1 MKKELIF
8 EGNEKRI
15 YAVDDPNKVVFHYN
29 DVIVA
34 YNNVKRARLRGKGI
48 LTNKISAFLLDYLN
62 GCGIPTHFIERLD
75 DREQLCRKIEI
86 IPLEVV
92 VHNRMA
98 GTLAAKLGVED
109 GFKPANTIVDLC
121 YNNDELGDPLVN
133 RDQAVALGLATY
145 EELEKILSMARSA
158 GKLLTDLFHKAGI
171 ELVDA
176 KIEFGRASDTGEI
189 IISDEIS
196 PDTCRLWDEET
207 QERLDKDRF
216 RLDLGD
222 VIAAYTQVLERL
234 ESKYWEYWQ
243 YLASRTPLCGS
254 ITVCTIFSTAD
265 RKAVE
270 SAPST
275 RPESITATVALA
287 F

>member
-8 EGNEKRI
+8 EGNEKRV
-15 YAVDDPNKVVFHYN
+15 YATENPDQVIFHFK
-29 DVIVA
+29 DVMVA
-34 YNNVKRARLRGKGI
+34 YNNVKRARLTGKGVV
-48 LTNKISAFLLDYLN
+48 TNKISAFLLGYLN
-62 GCGIPTHFIERLD
+62 DCGIPTHFIKRLD

-109 GFKPANTIVDLC
+109 GFKPSNTIVDLC

-133 RDQAVALGLATY
+133 SDQAVALSLASY
-145 EELEKILSMARSA
+145 DELEVMFSIAKRA
-158 GKLLTDLFHKAGI
+158 GKLLSELFHKAGI

-176 KIEFGRASDTGEI
+176 KIEFGRASDSGEI

-196 PDTCRLWDEET
+196 PDTCRLWDEQT
-207 QERLDKDRF
+207 GERFDKDRF

-222 VIAAYTQVLERL
+222 IIPAYNLVLERL
-234 ESKYWEYWQ
+234 ES
-243 YLASRTPLCGS
+243 
-254 ITVCTIFSTAD
+254 I
-265 RKAVE
+265 
-270 SAPST
+270 
-275 RPESITATVALA
+275 
-287 F
+287 

>member
-15 YAVDDPNKVVFHYN
+15 YAVEDPNRVIFHYN

-34 YNNVKRARLRGKGI
+34 YNNVKRARLKGKGI
-48 LTNKISAFLLDYLN
+48 LTNKISAILLDYLN
-62 GCGIPTHFIERLD
+62 GCGIPTHFIERID

-145 EELEKILSMARSA
+145 EELEKILTMARKA

-196 PDTCRLWDEET
+196 PDTCRLWDEKT
-207 QERLDKDRF
+207 QDRLDKDRF

-234 ESKYWEYWQ
+234 ESK
-243 YLASRTPLCGS
+243 
-254 ITVCTIFSTAD
+254 
-265 RKAVE
+265 
-270 SAPST
+270 
-275 RPESITATVALA
+275 
-287 F
+287 

>member
-8 EGNEKRI
+8 EGNEKR
-15 YAVDDPNKVVFHYN
+15 VFATENPDQVIFHFT

-34 YNNVKRARLRGKGI
+34 YNYVKRARLKNKGV
-48 LTNKISAFLLDYLN
+48 LANRISAILLGHLN
-62 GCGIPTHFIERLD
+62 EGGIPTHFIERLD

-109 GFKPANTIVDLC
+109 GFKPDNTVVDLC

-133 RDQAVALGLATY
+133 NDQAVALGLASY
-145 EELEKILSMARSA
+145 KDLERMLSLAKRA
-158 GKLLTDLFHKAGI
+158 GELLTALFHKAGI

-196 PDTCRLWDEET
+196 PDTCRLWDEMT

-216 RLDLGD
+216 RLDLGE
-222 VIAAYTQVLERL
+222 VIPAYTQVLERL
-234 ESKYWEYWQ
+234 ES
-243 YLASRTPLCGS
+243 
-254 ITVCTIFSTAD
+254 I
-265 RKAVE
+265 
-270 SAPST
+270 
-275 RPESITATVALA
+275 
-287 F
+287 

>member
-8 EGNEKRI
+8 EGNEKR
-15 YAVDDPNKVVFHYN
+15 VFATDNPDQVIFHFT

-34 YNNVKRARLRGKGI
+34 YNNVKRARLKNKGV
-48 LTNKISAFLLDYLN
+48 LANRISAILLEHLN
-62 GCGIPTHFIERLD
+62 KGGIPTHFIERLD

-109 GFKPANTIVDLC
+109 GFKPSNTVVDLC

-133 RDQAVALGLATY
+133 NDQAVALGLASY
-145 EELEKILSMARSA
+145 KDLERMLSLAKRA
-158 GKLLTDLFHKAGI
+158 GELLTALFHKAGI

-196 PDTCRLWDEET
+196 PDTCRLWDEMT

-222 VIAAYTQVLERL
+222 VIPAYTQVLERL
-234 ESKYWEYWQ
+234 ES
-243 YLASRTPLCGS
+243 
-254 ITVCTIFSTAD
+254 I
-265 RKAVE
+265 
-270 SAPST
+270 
-275 RPESITATVALA
+275 
-287 F
+287 